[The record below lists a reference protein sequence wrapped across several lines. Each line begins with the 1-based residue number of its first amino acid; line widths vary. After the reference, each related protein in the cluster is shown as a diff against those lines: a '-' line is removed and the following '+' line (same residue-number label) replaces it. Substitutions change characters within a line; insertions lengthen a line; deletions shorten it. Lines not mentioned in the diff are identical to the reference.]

1 MSLGPVV
8 PKPLDGSVRFFSVA
22 YLPTYVATVFVLLL
36 VWAGAPGADVSLR
49 RAWRTATAVGAG
61 QAVWIVVGT
70 TVVAVVF
77 QPFQL
82 AVMRLLEGGWP
93 DALGAGLGRTL
104 QRRRKARLAA
114 RTELDGSAGSAGATG
129 SAEDPSPA
137 LVQRAGAA
145 AAALRRRYP
154 LPDHLVRPTALGN
167 VLAALRDTAGRDH
180 GWDAAV
186 AWPRLY
192 PVLGDRARAVVD
204 DCRDS
209 LDAAARL
216 CVTNAVTALVSTAL
230 LLRSGWWLLLALAP
244 AAVAVLAYHGAVQA
258 ALTYGDAVRAAFE
271 LHRFDLL
278 AALHLPL
285 PDSLQEER
293 TLAQALCLH
302 WRQGLPPPSRYAHPL
317 DPTDPPYSPSTPGS

>member
-1 MSLGPVV
+1 MSLGAVV

-36 VWAGAPGADVSLR
+36 VWAGAPGDDVSLR
-49 RAWRTATAVGAG
+49 RAWHTATGVGAG

-93 DALGAGLGRTL
+93 EALGAGAGRAV
-104 QRRRKARLAA
+104 QRRRKARWAA
-114 RTELDGSAGSAGATG
+114 RATLEGAAG
-129 SAEDPSPA
+129 DPSPER
-137 LVQRAGAA
+137 VQRAGAA
-145 AAALRRRYP
+145 AAVLRRRYP
-154 LPDHLVRPTALGN
+154 LPDHLLRPTALGN

-230 LLRSGWWLLLALAP
+230 LARSGWWLLLALAP

-271 LHRFDLL
+271 LHRFHLL

-293 TLAQALCLH
+293 TLAEALCLH
-302 WRQGLPPPSRYAHPL
+302 WRQGLPPPSRYVHPVDPL
-317 DPTDPPYSPSTPGS
+317 DSPVPPVS

>member
-1 MSLGPVV
+1 MSLGPAV

-22 YLPTYVATVFVLLL
+22 YLPTYTATLFVLLL
-36 VWAGAPGADVSLR
+36 VWAGAPGSDVSLR

-61 QAVWIVVGT
+61 EAVWILVGT
-70 TVVAVVF
+70 TVIAVVF

-82 AVMRLLEGGWP
+82 AVMRLLEGGRP
-93 DALGAGLGRTL
+93 DAPGAGAGRAW

-114 RTELDGSAGSAGATG
+114 RAELTGAAG
-129 SAEDPSPA
+129 EPSPEQ
-137 LVQRAGAA
+137 VQRAGAA
-145 AAALRRRYP
+145 AAVLRRRYP

-209 LDAAARL
+209 LDGAARL
-216 CVTNAVTALVSTAL
+216 CVTNAVTALVGAAL
-230 LLRSGWWLLLALAP
+230 LFRSGWWLLLALAP
-244 AAVAVLAYHGAVQA
+244 AAVAALAYHGAVQA
-258 ALTYGDAVRAAFE
+258 ALTYGDAVRAGFE

-278 AALHLPL
+278 TALHLPL

-293 TLAQALCLH
+293 ALAEELCRH
-302 WRQGLPPPSRYAHPL
+302 WRQGLPPPDRYAHPPDPL
-317 DPTDPPYSPSTPGS
+317 DPPATPGS

>member
-22 YLPTYVATVFVLLL
+22 YLPTYAATVFVLLL

-82 AVMRLLEGGWP
+82 AVVRLLEGGWP
-93 DALGAGLGRTL
+93 EALGAGPLRAL
-104 QRRRKARLAA
+104 QRRRRARLAA
-114 RTELDGSAGSAGATG
+114 RAELAGPAG
-129 SAEDPSPA
+129 EPSPA
-137 LVQRAGAA
+137 QVQRAGAA
-145 AAALRRRYP
+145 AAVLRRRYP

-192 PVLGDRARAVVD
+192 PVLGERARAVVD
-204 DCRDS
+204 DGRDS

-216 CVTNAVTALVSTAL
+216 CVTTAVTALVSTVL
-230 LLRSGWWLLLALAP
+230 LLRSGWWVLLALAP
-244 AAVAVLAYHGAVQA
+244 AAVALLAYHGAVQA

-278 AALHLPL
+278 QALHLPL

-293 TLAQALCLH
+293 SLAEALCLH
-302 WRQGLPPPSRYAHPL
+302 WRQGLPPPPRYVHPV
-317 DPTDPPYSPSTPGS
+317 DSPPPTGT

>member
-22 YLPTYVATVFVLLL
+22 YLPTYAATVFVLLL

-49 RAWRTATAVGAG
+49 RAWRTATEVGAG

-70 TVVAVVF
+70 TVVAVLF

-82 AVMRLLEGGWP
+82 AVVRLLEGGWP
-93 DALGAGLGRTL
+93 EALGAGPLRAL
-104 QRRRKARLAA
+104 QRRRRARLAGRA
-114 RTELDGSAGSAGATG
+114 ELAGPAGE
-129 SAEDPSPA
+129 SSPA
-137 LVQRAGAA
+137 QVQRAGAA

-180 GWDAAV
+180 GWDATV

-204 DCRDS
+204 DGRDS

-216 CVTNAVTALVSTAL
+216 CVTTAVTALLSAGL
-230 LLRSGWWLLLALAP
+230 LFRSGWWMLLALAP
-244 AAVAVLAYHGAVQA
+244 AAVALLAYHGAVQA
-258 ALTYGDAVRAAFE
+258 ALTYGDAVLAAFE

-278 AALHLPL
+278 RALHLPL
-285 PDSLQEER
+285 PDSLREER
-293 TLAQALCLH
+293 TLAEALCLH
-302 WRQGLPPPSRYAHPL
+302 WRQGLPPPSRYLHPV
-317 DPTDPPYSPSTPGS
+317 DSPPPPAT

>member
-1 MSLGPVV
+1 MSVAPAV

-22 YLPTYVATVFVLLL
+22 YLPTYAGALFVLLL
-36 VWAGAPGADVSLR
+36 LWAGAPGADFAPR
-49 RAWRTATAVGAG
+49 RAWRTATGVSAG
-61 QAVWIVVGT
+61 QAVWIALGAT
-70 TVVAVVF
+70 LVALVF

-93 DALGAGLGRTL
+93 DALGAGLCRRL

-114 RTELDGSAGSAGATG
+114 RAEQAGLPR
-129 SAEDPSPA
+129 DPSPE

-145 AAALRRRYP
+145 AARLRSRYP
-154 LPDHLVRPTALGN
+154 LPDHLLRPTALGN

-192 PVLGDRARAVVD
+192 PVLGDRSRAVVD

-209 LDAAARL
+209 LDGAARL
-216 CVTNAVTALVSTAL
+216 CVTGAVTALVSAGL
-230 LLRSGWWLLLALAP
+230 LLSSGWWLLLALVP

-258 ALTYGDAVRAAFE
+258 ALGYGDAVRAAID

-278 AALHLPL
+278 EALHLPL
-285 PDSLQEER
+285 PDSLEEER
-293 TLAQALCLH
+293 TLAQQLCRH
-302 WRQGLPPPSRYAHPL
+302 WRQGVPPPSRYEHP
-317 DPTDPPYSPSTPGS
+317 PDPPPDPRS

>member
-8 PKPLDGSVRFFSVA
+8 PKALDGSARFFSVA
-22 YLPTYVATVFVLLL
+22 YLPTYAATVFVLLL

-49 RAWRTATAVGAG
+49 RAWHTATAVGAG

-82 AVMRLLEGGWP
+82 AVVRLLEGGWP
-93 DALGAGLGRTL
+93 EALGAGPLRAL
-104 QRRRKARLAA
+104 QRRRRARLAA
-114 RTELDGSAGSAGATG
+114 RAELAGPAG
-129 SAEDPSPA
+129 EQSPA
-137 LVQRAGAA
+137 QVQRAGAA
-145 AAALRRRYP
+145 AAVLRRRYP

-180 GWDAAV
+180 GWDATV
-186 AWPRLY
+186 AWPWLY

-204 DCRDS
+204 DGRDS

-216 CVTNAVTALVSTAL
+216 CVTTAVTALVSTAL
-230 LLRSGWWLLLALAP
+230 LLRSGWWILLALAP
-244 AAVAVLAYHGAVQA
+244 AAVALLAYHGAVQA

-278 AALHLPL
+278 QALHLPL

-293 TLAQALCLH
+293 TLAEALCLH
-302 WRQGLPPPSRYAHPL
+302 WRQGLPPPSRYLHPV
-317 DPTDPPYSPSTPGS
+317 DSPPPPGT